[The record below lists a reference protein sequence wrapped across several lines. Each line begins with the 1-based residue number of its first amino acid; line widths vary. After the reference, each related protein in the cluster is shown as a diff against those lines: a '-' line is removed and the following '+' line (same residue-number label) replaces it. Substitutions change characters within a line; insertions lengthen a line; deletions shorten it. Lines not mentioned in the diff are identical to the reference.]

1 MLRGSRSLHPSF
13 TDHPQRHDRTSDMN
27 QNVLILIVFLVAANL
42 VLITVA
48 AVRAL
53 RKRRS
58 AGTSYDDVPRQP
70 LPSGASTPVALTPSE
85 LASGRDPQ
93 TGLLLLHEWNRILVD
108 EDARVSRY
116 HHPATIVIIELDG
129 FDRLTST
136 LGAVA
141 GERVLR
147 ALADALSRNARA
159 ADHLARLD
167 ASRFGI
173 MLTETGEV
181 EAINY
186 IERVREACDMWLESG
201 AIAMRLS
208 IGWASPGPDSELAAA
223 VLRAHE
229 RMSAEQR
236 RKERIVTG
244 IPVAT
249 QPAIHG
255 TEGSPSPA

>member
-1 MLRGSRSLHPSF
+1 
-13 TDHPQRHDRTSDMN
+13 MN

-53 RKRRS
+53 RKGRRS
-58 AGTSYDDVPRQP
+58 AGTSYHDDVVRQP
-70 LPSGASTPVALTPSE
+70 LPSGVSAPMALTPSE
-85 LASGRDPQ
+85 LASSRDPL
-93 TGLLLLHEWNRILVD
+93 TGLLLVKEWHRILVD

-116 HHPATIVIIELDG
+116 RHPATIVIIELDG
-129 FDRLTST
+129 FDRLTAT
-136 LGAVA
+136 LGPVA
-141 GERVLR
+141 GERVLP

-159 ADHLARLD
+159 ADHLARLGP
-167 ASRFGI
+167 SRFGI

-186 IERVREACDMWLESG
+186 IERVRAACDMWLESG

-208 IGWASPGPDSELAAA
+208 IGWASPGPGSNLATA

-229 RMSAEQR
+229 RMFLEQR
-236 RKERIVTG
+236 RNERTSTA
-244 IPVAT
+244 IPIAA
-249 QPAIHG
+249 QPAIVE
-255 TEGSPSPA
+255 TEASPSLA

>member
-1 MLRGSRSLHPSF
+1 
-13 TDHPQRHDRTSDMN
+13 MN

-53 RKRRS
+53 RRDRRG
-58 AGTSYDDVPRQP
+58 AGTSYDADVVRQP
-70 LPSGASTPVALTPSE
+70 LPSGAAAPLALTPSE
-85 LASGRDPQ
+85 LASSRDPL
-93 TGLLLLHEWNRILVD
+93 TGLLLLREWNRILVD

-116 HHPATIVIIELDG
+116 RHPATIVIIELDG
-129 FDRLTST
+129 FDRLTAT

-141 GERVLR
+141 GERVLP

-159 ADHLARLD
+159 ADHIARLGT
-167 ASRFGI
+167 SRFGI

-208 IGWASPGPDSELAAA
+208 IGWASPGPDSNLAAA

-229 RMSAEQR
+229 RMFLEQR
-236 RKERIVTG
+236 RNERTSAA
-244 IPVAT
+244 IPVPA
-249 QPAIHG
+249 QPAVHE
-255 TEGSPSPA
+255 TEGSPSLA